1 MDFLL
6 ILLTVLGIILI
17 IALIILIVRLNFTIS
32 KIDVILED
40 VEKKI
45 NSVNGVFQVID
56 KVTSSVSLVNDRMV
70 ESIVRLI
77 AKIFKTRKRKETI
90 KEEEEF

>member
-1 MDFLL
+1 ML

-70 ESIVRLI
+70 ESIVGLI

-90 KEEEEF
+90 EEEEEF